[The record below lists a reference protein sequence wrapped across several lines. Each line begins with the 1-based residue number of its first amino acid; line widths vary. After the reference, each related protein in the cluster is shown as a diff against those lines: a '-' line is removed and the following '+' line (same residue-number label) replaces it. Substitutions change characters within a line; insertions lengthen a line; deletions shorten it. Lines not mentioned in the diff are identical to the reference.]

1 MTKALAWVRKSKG
14 DDDDI
19 GLQTQRREVFAL
31 ADELAAAVDR
41 VDLGVHTGFSTLSRD
56 DDGMLDDH
64 AEVQAAV
71 NALRAGEYDYLV
83 ALDDRR
89 ICRDGY
95 LQVIQHA
102 ATAGECAIRYV
113 RDVADDDLTHDIKRR
128 VERDTKEEEIEKSK
142 AAIAEK
148 QRRGHDLG
156 PPKFGME
163 YDDDGNY
170 QVPADDFET
179 VVEIFERRA
188 NDESL
193 SEIAEATETPR
204 GTVYSVLD
212 RREWYQE
219 RADTE
224 LEKPAAKQ
232 S

>member
-19 GLQTQRREVFAL
+19 GLQTQRSEVFGH
-31 ADELAAAVDR
+31 ADELAAAVER

-64 AEVQAAV
+64 PEVAAV
-71 NALRAGEYDYLV
+71 VDALRAGEYDYLV

-102 ATAGECAIRYV
+102 ATAGDCVIRYV

-163 YDDDGNY
+163 YGPDSNY
-170 QVPADDFET
+170 QVPGENFDD
-179 VVEIFERRA
+179 VVAIFERRA
-188 NDESL
+188 DGDSL
-193 SEIAEATETPR
+193 SEIADATDTPR
-204 GTVYSVLD
+204 GTVYNVLNRKAWYRD
-212 RREWYQE
+212 RAGE
-219 RADTE
+219 RMPEVIEA
-224 LEKPAAKQ
+224 
-232 S
+232 